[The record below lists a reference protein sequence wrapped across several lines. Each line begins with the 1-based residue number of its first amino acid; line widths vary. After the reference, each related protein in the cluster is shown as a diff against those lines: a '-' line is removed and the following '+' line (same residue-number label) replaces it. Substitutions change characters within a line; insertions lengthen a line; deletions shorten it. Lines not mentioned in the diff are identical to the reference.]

1 VDRHIVAALR
11 EADYDTR
18 FICEDCP
25 GVADTVVLELA
36 EQDDR
41 VLLTEDKDFGELVF
55 RVAQA
60 SHGVMLIRLSELP
73 PREAAAL
80 VLEVV
85 ETHRDELIGRFA
97 VLNSRALRLR
107 ELG

>member
-1 VDRHIVAALR
+1 MAALR
-11 EADYDTR
+11 QAAYNTR

-25 GVADTVVLELA
+25 GVADSVVLELA

-41 VLLTEDKDFGELVF
+41 VLLTEDKDFGDLVF
-55 RVAQA
+55 RAAQA
-60 SHGVMLIRLSELP
+60 AHGVMLIRLSELP
-73 PREAAAL
+73 PLEAAAL

-85 ETHRDELIGRFA
+85 EAHRDELIGRFA

>member
-1 VDRHIVAALR
+1 MDRHIVATLR
-11 EADYDTR
+11 QAGYDTG

-25 GVADTVVLELA
+25 GVADSVVLELA

-55 RVAQA
+55 RAAQA
-60 SHGVMLIRLSELP
+60 AHGVMLIRLSELP

-85 ETHRDELIGRFA
+85 EAHRDELIGRFA